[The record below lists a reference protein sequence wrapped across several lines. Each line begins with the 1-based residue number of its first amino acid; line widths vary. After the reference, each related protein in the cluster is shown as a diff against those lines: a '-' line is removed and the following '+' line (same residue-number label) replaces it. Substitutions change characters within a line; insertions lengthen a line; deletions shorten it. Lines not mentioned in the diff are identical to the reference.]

1 MKQITLIV
9 PDTIDHVIGSSR
21 SRKLKSEDVTQ
32 DNLKRA
38 LCDRSNYHQY
48 YYFKAS
54 DKVKVVSIVD
64 YEEESTEE
72 IADLRC
78 GL

>member
-1 MKQITLIV
+1 MKQIILLV

-21 SRKLKSEDVTQ
+21 SRKVKSEDVTH

-48 YYFKAS
+48 YYFQAS
-54 DKVKVVSIVD
+54 AKVKVVSIVD
-64 YEEESTEE
+64 YEEGMEHRAQSIE
-72 IADLRC
+72 
-78 GL
+78 

>member
-1 MKQITLIV
+1 MKQIVLLV

-21 SRKLKSEDVTQ
+21 SRKVKSEDVTH

-48 YYFKAS
+48 YYFQDS

-64 YEEESTEE
+64 CDEEGIEE
-72 IADLRC
+72 I
-78 GL
+78 